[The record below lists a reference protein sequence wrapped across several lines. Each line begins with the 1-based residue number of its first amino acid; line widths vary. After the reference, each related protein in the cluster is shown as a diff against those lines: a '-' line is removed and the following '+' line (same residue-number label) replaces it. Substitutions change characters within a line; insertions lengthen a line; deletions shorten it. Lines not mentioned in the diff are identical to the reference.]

1 MRKCTVI
8 ADFLSADNKK
18 QITECASETGFEV
31 AFFESTEEADG
42 KVSDTEVFYSGG
54 DASILEQMPALKW
67 CHTAFAGVGAYAA
80 SGIFDSGDVMLTNSS
95 GAYGRT
101 ISEHIIM
108 VTLMLMRRMPEY
120 NGIIYRHEWTRDLPL
135 RSVAGSNIVI
145 AGTGDIGSNAAARY
159 HALGAKKVTGFNR
172 SGRPAEGFD
181 EVYRLA
187 DFDRLFGNADFS
199 ESVDVLVLCIPGTAE
214 SQGIINA
221 ERISMLSR
229 NTYVINVGRGWVI
242 DQDALLDALNEG
254 RIAGAALD
262 VMYPEPLPEDHPLWT
277 APNCIV
283 TPHMSGDM
291 GLPYTVEK
299 TVEFFCENLRHY
311 AEGSKMIKQIDIKKG
326 Y

>member
-18 QITECASETGFEV
+18 QITECASELGFEV
-31 AFFESTEEADG
+31 AFFESAEEADG
-42 KVSDTEVFYSGG
+42 RVSDTEVLYSGG
-54 DASILEQMPALKW
+54 DASILKQMPALRW
-67 CHTAFAGVGAYAA
+67 CHTAFAGVGAYAE
-80 SGIFDSGDVMLTNSS
+80 SGVFDSGEVKLTNSS

-120 NGIIYRHEWTRDLPL
+120 NGIIYRREWTRDLPL
-135 RSVAGSNIVI
+135 RSIAGSHIVI
-145 AGTGDIGSNAAARY
+145 AGTGDIGSNAAAKFR
-159 HALGAKKVTGFNR
+159 ALGAEKVTGLNR

-181 EVYRLA
+181 EVYRMAAFDSLFA
-187 DFDRLFGNADFS
+187 DPDFA
-199 ESVDVLVLCIPGTAE
+199 ESVDVLVLCIPGTDE
-214 SQGIINA
+214 SRGIISA

-229 NTYVINVGRGWVI
+229 STYVINVGRGRVI
-242 DQDALLDALNEG
+242 DQDALLAALNEG

-262 VMYPEPLPEDHPLWT
+262 VMYPEPLPADHPLWT
-277 APNCIV
+277 APGCIV

-291 GLPYTVEK
+291 GLPYTVDL
-299 TVEFFCENLRHY
+299 TVGFFCENLRHY
-311 AEGSKMIKQIDIKKG
+311 AEGSQLIKQIDVNKG